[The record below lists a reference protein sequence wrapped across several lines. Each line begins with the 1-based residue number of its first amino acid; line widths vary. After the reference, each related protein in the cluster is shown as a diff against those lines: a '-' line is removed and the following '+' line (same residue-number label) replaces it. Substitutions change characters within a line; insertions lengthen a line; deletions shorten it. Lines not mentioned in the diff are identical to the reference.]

1 MNPASRKGEKAVPED
16 DNGVTYS
23 FNVCS
28 RCKVCCCQDAKPP
41 LTEKRKIILKEYMQK
56 QKISFIEPFAKEG
69 YSYPSVDGLL
79 FCGFFDKKTGK
90 CVVHAVKPESCIAGP
105 VTFDINFYTNKIEW
119 FLKKS
124 EICAYASMLYADK
137 DALKKHF
144 IVAKKQLTQLI
155 EQLDPEELRAI
166 VKIDEPQTFKIGET
180 ALPLETAKKL
190 KLK

>member
-1 MNPASRKGEKAVPED
+1 
-16 DNGVTYS
+16 
-23 FNVCS
+23 
-28 RCKVCCCQDAKPP
+28 
-41 LTEKRKIILKEYMQK
+41 MQK

-90 CVVHAVKPESCIAGP
+90 CMVHAVKPESCIAGP

-124 EICAYASMLYADK
+124 EICAYASILYADK

-144 IVAKKQLTQLI
+144 DRSQETVNPINKSNLTLKSS
-155 EQLDPEELRAI
+155 ELS
-166 VKIDEPQTFKIGET
+166 
-180 ALPLETAKKL
+180 
-190 KLK
+190 